1 MNNVFQFLYTY
12 FPVEHFSILL
22 GVSLLPIIAST
33 FLIQVFYN
41 VIMGGQDK
49 VYDYDFVGVNIG
61 FAVACGVAFYQL
73 AYNIYLGL
81 FL

>member
-1 MNNVFQFLYTY
+1 M
-12 FPVEHFSILL
+12 EHFSILL

-33 FLIQVFYN
+33 FLIQVFYG
-41 VIMGGQDK
+41 VIMGGEDE
-49 VYDYDFVGVNIG
+49 VYNYDFMPVNAG
-61 FAVACGVAFYQL
+61 FAGACGLAFYQL